1 MREAFGHSIHSDRRA
16 LLRRHAFMSML
27 LALLAVCMPTMAP
40 AQATTLEEALATAYS
55 TNPRLLAAQAELRS
69 IDEGVA
75 QARGEARPSAFL
87 FGEAGQQWNDSNVG
101 SSGWQ
106 TPRAVGIELEQPIYR
121 GGSIE
126 AGTERA
132 ENDVLAARAR
142 LAGVEQD
149 VLGDVVVAFM
159 DVVRDEAELAL
170 RENNEQVLVRQ
181 LQATQDRFE
190 VGEVTRTD
198 VSQAESRLALTTAQ
212 RIEAEGALQAALAFY
227 QEVVGIPA
235 TDLDEP
241 APLTSLPSSEQETV
255 RLSEGVPAVIAGIYD
270 VKAAKALVDEIF
282 GELLPRFSIVGRLA
296 ADDDAAAS
304 GVDRQSAAILA
315 ELTVPFYQG
324 GIPDSRVRQAKQI
337 VSQRQLDLDTAR
349 RRAIQEAI
357 RSWQAYVTADATIDS
372 FESQVRATQLA
383 LEGVR
388 EEATVG
394 ARTVLDILD
403 AEQEA
408 LDAQVSLIRARRN
421 YLVAAYAVLRAIGG
435 LTADQI
441 GLPVTYYDPETH
453 YQAVRNK
460 IWGTEL
466 PAIE

>member
-1 MREAFGHSIHSDRRA
+1 MREAIAALKESSRQGLSARYAVRA
-16 LLRRHAFMSML
+16 
-27 LALLAVCMPTMAP
+27 ALFAAATLCAAMPA
-40 AQATTLEEALATAYS
+40 AQATTLEEALAAAYS
-55 TNPRLLAAQAELRS
+55 SNPRLLAARAELRS

-75 QARGEARPSAFL
+75 QARGERRPTAFL
-87 FGEAGQQWNDSNVG
+87 VGEVGEQWSDSNTG
-101 SSGWQ
+101 PSGWQ
-106 TPRAVGIELEQPIYR
+106 TPRGVAIELEQPIYR

-132 ENDVLAARAR
+132 ENDVQAARAR
-142 LAGVEQD
+142 LAGIEQD
-149 VLGDVVVAFM
+149 VLGDAVVAYM

-181 LQATQDRFE
+181 LQATRDRFE

-198 VSQAESRLALTTAQ
+198 VSQAESRLALATAE
-212 RIEAEGALQAALAFY
+212 RIEAEGAFQAALAFY
-227 QEVVGIPA
+227 EEVIGMPA
-235 TDLDEP
+235 VDLEDP
-241 APLTSLPSSEQETV
+241 TPLTTLPSSEQETV
-255 RLSEGVPAVIAGIYD
+255 ILSEGTPGVIAAIYD
-270 VKAAKALVDEIF
+270 VASAKALVDEVF
-282 GELLPRFSIVGRLA
+282 GELLPRFNIVGRVA
-296 ADDDAAAS
+296 ADDEAFARD
-304 GVDRQSAAILA
+304 VDRQSAAILA

-324 GIPDSRVRQAKQI
+324 GVPDSRVREAKQI
-337 VSQRQLDLDTAR
+337 ASQRTLDLDTAR

-372 FESQVRATQLA
+372 FEAQVRATQLA

-421 YLVAAYAVLRAIGG
+421 FLVAAYAVLRAIGG

-441 GLPVTYYDPETH
+441 GLPVEYYDPDVH
-453 YQAVRNK
+453 YQAVRDK

-466 PAIE
+466 PVLE

>member
-1 MREAFGHSIHSDRRA
+1 MVLGA
-16 LLRRHAFMSML
+16 LFA
-27 LALLAVCMPTMAP
+27 LAIAGAVMNSA
-40 AQATTLEEALATAYS
+40 AATTLEDALAAAYMS
-55 TNPRLLAAQAELRS
+55 NPRLLAAQAELRS
-69 IDEGVA
+69 VDEGVA
-75 QARGEARPSAFL
+75 QARGEGRPTAFL
-87 FGEAGQQWNDSNVG
+87 TGEAGEQWSDSNIG
-101 SSGWQ
+101 ASGWQ
-106 TPRAVGIELEQPIYR
+106 TPLGVSIELEQPIYR

-142 LAGVEQD
+142 LAGIEQT
-149 VLGDVVVAFM
+149 VLGDAVVAFL

-198 VSQAESRLALTTAQ
+198 VSQAESRLALATAE

-227 QEVVGIPA
+227 QEVIGMPA
-235 TDLDEP
+235 VDLDEP

-255 RLSEGVPAVIAGIYD
+255 TLSEGTPGVIAAIYD
-270 VKAAKALVDEIF
+270 VASARAAIDEEF
-282 GELLPRFSIVGRLA
+282 GELLPRFSIVGRLT
-296 ADDDAAAS
+296 ADDEAAARD
-304 GVDRQSAAILA
+304 VNRQSAAILA

-324 GIPDSRVRQAKQI
+324 GIPDSRVRAAKQI
-337 VSQRQLDLDTAR
+337 ASQRQLDLDTAR
-349 RRAIQEAI
+349 RRAIQEAT
-357 RSWQAYVTADATIDS
+357 RAWQAYVTADATIDS
-372 FESQVRATQLA
+372 FEAQVRATQLA

-421 YLVAAYAVLRAIGG
+421 FLVAAYAVLQATGG

-441 GLPVTYYDPETH
+441 GLPVEYYDPEAH
-453 YQAVRNK
+453 YRAVRDK
-460 IWGTEL
+460 IWGTDL
-466 PAIE
+466 PTVE